1 MNAID
6 RMQYDEQVRKMK
18 MIAQLLNTFAETLTI
33 NSEDDVLRS
42 NIITLMAQR
51 LILGIQGDDEG

>member
-6 RMQYDEQVRKMK
+6 RLQHDEQVRKMQS
-18 MIAQLLNTFAETLTI
+18 IAHLLNTFAETLDVD
-33 NSEDDVLRS
+33 SDDGVLRS

-51 LILGIQGDDEG
+51 LILGVVDEEEL

>member
-1 MNAID
+1 
-6 RMQYDEQVRKMK
+6 MQYDEQVRKMK